1 MNPQQRTNIRMSV
14 RAVYKR
20 KYYGEKYIALLL

>member
-1 MNPQQRTNIRMSV
+1 MKLQQRTNIPMSV

-20 KYYGEKYIALLL
+20 KYYGEKYIAILL